1 MTSSAGPARRSV
13 AGSQLR
19 VGQRVRVG
27 YADTSK
33 VAGIRGSIVGLGD
46 EYVVIRSEKSGKD
59 VHVGF
64 DNIAAVEQL
73 PASATPPSRDPDF
86 QMTAM
91 RPWIAPASLALNA
104 ITVLLLLVVIGSSG
118 GSAVENEVS
127 DVQLS
132 MSTLQSDVDSLR
144 SDMADLAS
152 GISDLQDGVTIR
164 TEPAPV
170 GQKDPIQERFDQIES
185 QLDAI
190 QQTVRRICQNS
201 SGTPFAI
208 C

>member
-1 MTSSAGPARRSV
+1 MV
-13 AGSQLR
+13 A
-19 VGQRVRVG
+19 
-27 YADTSK
+27 A
-33 VAGIRGSIVGLGD
+33 
-46 EYVVIRSEKSGKD
+46 
-59 VHVGF
+59 
-64 DNIAAVEQL
+64 
-73 PASATPPSRDPDF
+73 
-86 QMTAM
+86 

-104 ITVLLLLVVIGSSG
+104 LAVLLLLVLVSSSG
-118 GSAVENEVS
+118 GGVVESQVS

-132 MSTLQSDVDSLR
+132 MTTLQSDVDGLR

-164 TEPAPV
+164 TEPAGF

-190 QQTVRRICQNS
+190 QQTVRRICQES
-201 SGTPFAI
+201 SGTPFVI